1 MHYFQHNIADYRKDT
16 MHLTLLEHGCYRQ
29 LLDQYYLN
37 EKPLPLDLRKL
48 SRLINARTEDEQQA
62 VKNIIEDF
70 FTETENGFIHSRCDL
85 EIEFFHARL
94 ESASKAGKASAEKR
108 AKANDCST
116 SVQQAF
122 NQPIT
127 NNLITNNLITNISD
141 IDHFNQFWEAYP
153 KKVGKE
159 SARKSWNKIRPNLQD
174 VLKALAWQKESKQWF
189 EKGGQFI
196 PNPATY
202 LNQHRWED
210 QPSVRVTF

>member
-16 MHLTLLEHGCYRQ
+16 MHLTLLEHGVYRQ

-37 EKPLPLDLRKL
+37 EKPLPLDLNRL
-48 SRLINARTEDEQQA
+48 FRLINARTENEQQA
-62 VKNIIEDF
+62 VKNIIDDF
-70 FTETENGFIHSRCDL
+70 FTQTEDGFIHSRCDI
-85 EIEFFHARL
+85 EIQYFHARL
-94 ESASKAGKASAEKR
+94 ETASKAGKASAEKR

-127 NNLITNNLITNISD
+127 NNLITNNHIIS
-141 IDHFNQFWEAYP
+141 IDQFDQFWNAYP

-196 PNPATY
+196 PNPSTY
-202 LNQHRWED
+202 LNQHRWLDE
-210 QPSVRVTF
+210 QSVSATF

>member
-16 MHLTLLEHGCYRQ
+16 MHLTLLEHGVYRQ

-37 EKPLPLDLRKL
+37 EKPLPLDLNRL
-48 SRLINARTEDEQQA
+48 FRLINARTENEQQA
-62 VKNIIEDF
+62 VKNIIDDF
-70 FTETENGFIHSRCDL
+70 FTQTEDGFIHSRCDI
-85 EIEFFHARL
+85 EIQYFHARL
-94 ESASKAGKASAEKR
+94 ETASKAGKASAEKR

-127 NNLITNNLITNISD
+127 NNLITNNLITKLNT
-141 IDHFNQFWEAYP
+141 IDQFDQFWSAYP

-196 PNPATY
+196 PNPSTY
-202 LNQHRWED
+202 LNQHRWLDE
-210 QPSVRVTF
+210 QSVSATF

>member
-16 MHLTLLEHGCYRQ
+16 MHLTLLEHGVYRQ

-37 EKPLPLDLRKL
+37 EKPLPLDLNRL
-48 SRLINARTEDEQQA
+48 FRLINARTENEQQA
-62 VKNIIEDF
+62 VKNIIDDF
-70 FTETENGFIHSRCDL
+70 FTQTEDGFIHTRCDI
-85 EIEFFHARL
+85 EIQYFHARL
-94 ESASKAGKASAEKR
+94 ETASKAGKASAEKR

-127 NNLITNNLITNISD
+127 NNLITNNHIIS
-141 IDHFNQFWEAYP
+141 IDQFDQFWNAYP

-196 PNPATY
+196 PNPSTY
-202 LNQHRWED
+202 LNQHRWLDEK
-210 QPSVRVTF
+210 PVRVTF